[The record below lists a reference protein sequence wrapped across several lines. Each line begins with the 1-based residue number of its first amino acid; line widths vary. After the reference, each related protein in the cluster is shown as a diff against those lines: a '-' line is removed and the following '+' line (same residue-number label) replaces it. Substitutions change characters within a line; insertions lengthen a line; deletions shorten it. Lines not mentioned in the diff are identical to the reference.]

1 MNDCYYI
8 HRDRDGYRL
17 DTGGGGFGWLR
28 LLLSLAI
35 AMVMLVV
42 LQALTSCKTKYASV
56 PEHHKEYIVRSD
68 TIAKVDSVVI
78 KDSVFVYH
86 SGDTVVVNKV
96 LYRDRVR
103 NVWKTRTD
111 TLMRSDSVR
120 VPYPVERELTN
131 REKRYLA
138 IGSYT
143 CQALQWVLAAAVIAF
158 LAWMAGRIR
167 NK

>member
-1 MNDCYYI
+1 MKHILFLLCFA
-8 HRDRDGYRL
+8 L
-17 DTGGGGFGWLR
+17 ALVTG
-28 LLLSLAI
+28 
-35 AMVMLVV
+35 
-42 LQALTSCKTKYASV
+42 CKTKYVSV
-56 PEHHKEYIVRSD
+56 PEYHKEYIVRSD

-86 SGDTVVVNKV
+86 SGDTVVMNKV

-120 VPYPVERELTN
+120 VPYPVERELT
-131 REKRYLA
+131 RQEKRYLT

-158 LAWMAGRIR
+158 LAWMAGKVR

>member
-8 HRDRDGYRL
+8 CRDRDGYRL
-17 DTGGGGFGWLR
+17 DTGGGGFDWLR

-42 LQALTSCKTKYASV
+42 LQTLTSCKTKYVSV
-56 PEHHKEYIVRSD
+56 PEYHKEYIVRSD

-86 SGDTVVVNKV
+86 SGDTVVMNKV

-120 VPYPVERELTN
+120 VPYPVERELT
-131 REKRYLA
+131 RQEKRYLT
-138 IGSYT
+138 IGNYT

-158 LAWMAGRIR
+158 LAWMAGKVR

>member
-1 MNDCYYI
+1 MNACYYI
-8 HRDRDGYRL
+8 HRDRGGYRF
-17 DTGGGGFGWLR
+17 DTGGGGFDWLG
-28 LLLSLAI
+28 LFLSLAI
-35 AMVMLVV
+35 AMVMLIV
-42 LQALTSCKTKYASV
+42 LQTLTSCKTKYVGV
-56 PEHHKEYIVRSD
+56 PEYHKEYIVRTD
-68 TIAKVDSVVI
+68 TIAKLDSVVI

-86 SGDTVVVNKV
+86 SGDTMVVNKV

-120 VPYPVERELTN
+120 VPYPVERELT
-131 REKRYLA
+131 RVEKRYLSV
-138 IGSYT
+138 GRYV